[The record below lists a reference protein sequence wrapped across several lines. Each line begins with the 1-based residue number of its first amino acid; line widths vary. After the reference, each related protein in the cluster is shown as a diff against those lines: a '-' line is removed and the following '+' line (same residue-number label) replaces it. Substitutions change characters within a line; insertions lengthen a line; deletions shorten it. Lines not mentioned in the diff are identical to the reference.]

1 MPSWT
6 NDRRRTSALTAI
18 FIFTCARSGDW
29 TIQNETANQTSRDLT
44 QKSNISEPEIRVLF
58 QISLMT
64 SHFRS
69 ICHKITK
76 IYNSC
81 ALELPVGRKNCSF
94 RSVCKLNSLRFWLR
108 LRLTSMESME
118 GENSEGYVSLILYAS
133 AITTSTRT
141 HESLEKTSL

>member
-29 TIQNETANQTSRDLT
+29 TLQNETANQTSRDLT
-44 QKSNISEPEIRVLF
+44 DVRQSCTHHRAHHVISIL
-58 QISLMT
+58 QDNQN
-64 SHFRS
+64 
-69 ICHKITK
+69 
-76 IYNSC
+76 NSC

-94 RSVCKLNSLRFWLR
+94 RRVCKPNSLRFWLR